1 MPNTAKGNF
10 KTTQIHSM
18 RVGVKKMNIKVI
30 KSSDE
35 YAPAMARLA
44 ALMALDPKA
53 GSKEDNELELLAL
66 VIEDYER
73 KIVPPATPDPVDA
86 ILFRM
91 DQMKLGRKELEHYI
105 GSPSKVSEVLSRKRP
120 LSLSMIRRL
129 HKGLGIPA
137 DVLIG
142 GAENSPA
149 IISEAPA
156 MEYTKLPLKEMHARG
171 CFGDFKGNAQQLQ
184 DYAEDLVL
192 KFMHGLSPKQT
203 TPAFL
208 RAPLHQRG
216 TRDANEH
223 ALLAWR
229 LCVIKKARANPA
241 PRAYKKGV
249 ITAKWLKE
257 LARLS
262 VFEEGPRLAREQLG
276 MAGIPLVIEPH
287 FKGTYLDG
295 AAMLDEGR
303 PIVAMTLRHDR
314 LDNFWFVL
322 MHELAHVA
330 KHLDEA
336 HPIFTDNLDSPDE
349 QDRKER
355 EADDMA
361 GEALIPQTAWEKSA
375 ARTSHLSKDVI
386 ALAEKLGVHPAIVA
400 GRVRHETKNF
410 RLLARQLGQGQASM
424 HFV

>member
-1 MPNTAKGNF
+1 
-10 KTTQIHSM
+10 
-18 RVGVKKMNIKVI
+18 MNIKVI
-30 KSSDE
+30 KTKDD
-35 YAPAMARLA
+35 YAQAMARLT
-44 ALMALDPKA
+44 ALMTLDPKA

-91 DQMKLGRKELEHYI
+91 DQMKLGRKDLELYL
-105 GSPSKVSEVLSRKRP
+105 GSVSKVSEVLSRKRP

-142 GAENSPA
+142 TENSQV
-149 IISEAPA
+149 IIGEEPE
-156 MEYTKLPLKEMHARG
+156 MDYTKFPLKEMHERG
-171 CFGDFKGNAQQLQ
+171 CFGSFKGNAQRLK
-184 DYAEDLVL
+184 DYGEDLVL
-192 KFMHGLSPKQT
+192 EFMHGLSPKQT
-203 TPAFL
+203 APAFL

-216 TRDANEH
+216 TRNADGY
-223 ALLAWR
+223 ALLAWW
-229 LCVIKKARANPA
+229 LCVIKKARAHPA
-241 PRAYKKGV
+241 PREYKKGV
-249 ITAKWLKE
+249 ITAKWLKD

-262 VFEEGPRLAREQLG
+262 AFDDGPRLAREQLG
-276 MAGIPLVIEPH
+276 MAGITLVVEPH

-303 PIVAMTLRHDR
+303 PVVAMTLRHDR

-336 HPIFTDNLDSPDE
+336 NPLFTDNLDSHDE

-361 GEALIPQTAWEKSA
+361 SEALIPKNAWQKSA
-375 ARTSHLSKDVI
+375 ASTSHLPKDVV

-400 GRVRHETKNF
+400 GRVRHETKNY
-410 RLLARQLGQGQASM
+410 RILVKPLGHGQASR
-424 HFV
+424 HFA

>member
-1 MPNTAKGNF
+1 
-10 KTTQIHSM
+10 
-18 RVGVKKMNIKVI
+18 MNIKII
-30 KSSDE
+30 KAGDD
-35 YAPAMARLA
+35 YAQAMARLS
-44 ALMALDPKA
+44 ALMTLDPKT
-53 GSKEDNELELLAL
+53 GSKEDSELELLAL

-73 KIVPPATPDPVDA
+73 KIVPPVVPDPVEA

-91 DQMKLGRKELEHYI
+91 DQMKLGRKELEPYI
-105 GSPSKVSEVLSRKRP
+105 GSTSKVSEVLSRKRP
-120 LSLSMIRRL
+120 LSLPMIRRL

-142 GAENSPA
+142 GVENTKAA
-149 IISEAPA
+149 IGDQPE
-156 MEYTKLPLKEMHARG
+156 MEYTKFPLKEMLERG
-171 CFGDFKGNAQQLQ
+171 CFGDFKGNAQRLK
-184 DYAEDLVL
+184 DYAEDMVL
-192 KFMHGLSPKQT
+192 KFMHGFLPKQAE
-203 TPAFL
+203 PAFL

-216 TRDANEH
+216 TRDADGY

-241 PRAYKKGV
+241 PRDYKKGV
-249 ITAKWLKE
+249 ITTKWLKD

-262 VFEEGPRLAREQLG
+262 AFEDGPSLAREQLG
-276 MAGIPLVIEPH
+276 MAGIILVVEPH

-303 PIVAMTLRHDR
+303 PIVALTLRHDR

-330 KHLDEA
+330 KHLDAA
-336 HPIFTDNLDSPDE
+336 HPLFTDNLDSPDE
-349 QDRKER
+349 QDRQER

-375 ARTSHLSKDVI
+375 ARTSHSSKDVI

-400 GRVRHETKNF
+400 GRVRHEARDF
-410 RLLARQLGQGQASM
+410 RILVKSLGHGQVSR
-424 HFV
+424 HFAGH

>member
-1 MPNTAKGNF
+1 
-10 KTTQIHSM
+10 
-18 RVGVKKMNIKVI
+18 MNIKVI

-35 YAPAMARLA
+35 YSQAMARIF
-44 ALMALDPKA
+44 ALMALDPNA
-53 GSKEDNELELLAL
+53 DSKEGSELELLAL
-66 VIEDYER
+66 VVEDYER
-73 KIVPPATPDPVDA
+73 KIVPPAVPDPVEA
-86 ILFRM
+86 ILFRI
-91 DQMKLGRKELEHYI
+91 DQMKLARKDLEPYI
-105 GSPSKVSEVLSRKRP
+105 GSISKVSEVLSRKRP

-142 GAENSPA
+142 GAESSQTFLGEEP
-149 IISEAPA
+149 E
-156 MEYTKLPLKEMHARG
+156 MDYKKFPLKEMLERG
-171 CFGDFKGNAQQLQ
+171 CFDDFKGNVQRLN
-184 DYAEDLVL
+184 DYAEDHVL
-192 KFMHGLSPKQT
+192 KFMHGLLPKQAE
-203 TPAFL
+203 PAFL

-216 TRDANEH
+216 TRDADGY

-229 LCVIKKARANPA
+229 LCVIKKARAYPA
-241 PRAYKKGV
+241 PREYKKGIV
-249 ITAKWLKE
+249 SAKWMKD

-262 VFEEGPRLAREQLG
+262 IFEDGPRLAREQLG
-276 MAGIPLVIEPH
+276 MAGITLVVVPH

-322 MHELAHVA
+322 MHELGHVA
-330 KHLDEA
+330 KHLDA
-336 HPIFTDNLDSPDE
+336 THPLFTDDLDSTGE
-349 QDRKER
+349 QDRKEI

-375 ARTSHLSKDVI
+375 ARTSHLSKDV
-386 ALAEKLGVHPAIVA
+386 ADLADKLGIHPAIVA

-410 RLLARQLGQGQASM
+410 RLLAKQLGQGQAGR
-424 HFV
+424 HFA

>member
-1 MPNTAKGNF
+1 
-10 KTTQIHSM
+10 
-18 RVGVKKMNIKVI
+18 MNIKVI
-30 KSSDE
+30 KSSND
-35 YAPAMARLA
+35 YAHAMARLTT
-44 ALMALDPKA
+44 LMTLDPKD

-66 VIEDYER
+66 VVEDYER
-73 KIVPPATPDPVDA
+73 KIVPPVVPDPVEA

-91 DQMKLGRKELEHYI
+91 DQMKLGRKELEPYI
-105 GSPSKVSEVLSRKRP
+105 GSISKVSEVLSRKRP

-142 GAENSPA
+142 GAEIGRAVIGEDP
-149 IISEAPA
+149 E
-156 MEYTKLPLKEMHARG
+156 MEYTKLPLKEMLERG
-171 CFGDFKGNAQQLQ
+171 CFGAFKGNAQRLK
-184 DYAEDLVL
+184 DYAEELAL
-192 KFMHGLSPKQT
+192 KFMHGLLPKQAE
-203 TPAFL
+203 PAFL

-216 TRDANEH
+216 TRDADGY

-241 PRAYKKGV
+241 PREYKKSV
-249 ITAKWLKE
+249 ITAKWLKD

-262 VFEEGPRLAREQLG
+262 AFEDGPRLAREQLG
-276 MAGIPLVIEPH
+276 MTGITLVIEPH

-303 PIVAMTLRHDR
+303 PVVAMTLRHDR

-336 HPIFTDNLDSPDE
+336 HPLFTDDLDSPDE
-349 QDRKER
+349 LDRIER
-355 EADDMA
+355 EADEMA
-361 GEALIPQTAWEKSA
+361 GEALIPQTAWQKSA
-375 ARTSHLSKDVI
+375 ARTSHLTTDVV

-410 RLLARQLGQGQASM
+410 RLLARQLGQGQASR
-424 HFV
+424 HFA

>member
-1 MPNTAKGNF
+1 
-10 KTTQIHSM
+10 
-18 RVGVKKMNIKVI
+18 MNIKVI
-30 KSSDE
+30 KSGND
-35 YAPAMARLA
+35 YAQAMVRLT
-44 ALMALDPKA
+44 ALMALDPKD

-73 KIVPPATPDPVDA
+73 KIVPPVTPDPIEA

-91 DQMKLGRKELEHYI
+91 DQMKLARKDLEPYI
-105 GSPSKVSEVLSRKRP
+105 GSTSKVSEVLSRKRP
-120 LSLSMIRRL
+120 LSLPMIRRL
-129 HKGLGIPA
+129 HNGLDIPA

-142 GAENSPA
+142 GETG
-149 IISEAPA
+149 
-156 MEYTKLPLKEMHARG
+156 TKVVGEEPEMDYAKWPLKEMLARK
-171 CFGDFKGNAQQLQ
+171 CFGDFSGNAQRLK

-192 KFMHGLSPKQT
+192 KFMQGLLPKQT
-203 TPAFL
+203 APAFL

-216 TRDANEH
+216 TRDADEY

-229 LCVIKKARANPA
+229 LCVIKKARTNPA
-241 PRAYKKGV
+241 PRDYKKGV
-249 ITAKWLKE
+249 ITAKWLKD

-262 VFEEGPRLAREQLG
+262 AFDDGPRLAREQLG
-276 MAGIPLVIEPH
+276 MAGITLVVEPH

-330 KHLDEA
+330 KHLDA
-336 HPIFTDNLDSPDE
+336 ANPLFTDDLDSPDE

-361 GEALIPQTAWEKSA
+361 GEALIPQAAWEKSA
-375 ARTSHLSKDVI
+375 ARTSHLTKDVV

-400 GRVRHETKNF
+400 GRVRHETKNY
-410 RLLARQLGQGQASM
+410 RILVKPLGHGQASR

>member
-1 MPNTAKGNF
+1 
-10 KTTQIHSM
+10 
-18 RVGVKKMNIKVI
+18 MNIKVI
-30 KSSDE
+30 KSGND
-35 YAPAMARLA
+35 YAQAMARFT
-44 ALMALDPKA
+44 ALMTIDPKD
-53 GSKEDNELELLAL
+53 GSKEEGELELLAL

-73 KIVPPATPDPVDA
+73 KIAPPVVPDPIEA

-91 DQMKLGRKELEHYI
+91 DQMKLGRKDLEAYI
-105 GSPSKVSEVLSRKRP
+105 GSTSKVSEVLSRKRP

-129 HKGLGIPA
+129 HSGLGIPA

-142 GAENSPA
+142 SAEASAEA
-149 IISEAPA
+149 IGEEPN
-156 MEYTKLPLKEMHARG
+156 MEYTKFPLKEMFDRH
-171 CFGDFKGNAQQLQ
+171 CFGEFDGNAQRLK
-184 DYAEDLVL
+184 DYAEDLML
-192 KFMHGLSPKQT
+192 KFMRGLLPKQAE
-203 TPAFL
+203 PAFL

-216 TRDANEH
+216 KRDADGY

-241 PRAYKKGV
+241 PREYKKGIV
-249 ITAKWLKE
+249 TTKWLKD

-262 VFEEGPRLAREQLG
+262 VFDDGPRLAREQLG
-276 MAGIPLVIEPH
+276 MAGITLVVEPH

-336 HPIFTDNLDSPDE
+336 NPLFTDDLDSPNE

-361 GEALIPQTAWEKSA
+361 GEALIPQAAWEKSA
-375 ARTSHLSKDVI
+375 VRTSHLSKDVE
-386 ALAEKLGVHPAIVA
+386 ALADKLGVHPAIVA

-410 RLLARQLGQGQASM
+410 RILVKPLGHGQASR
-424 HFV
+424 HFA

>member
-1 MPNTAKGNF
+1 
-10 KTTQIHSM
+10 
-18 RVGVKKMNIKVI
+18 MNIKVI
-30 KSSDE
+30 KSSND
-35 YAPAMARLA
+35 YAQAMARLT

-53 GSKEDNELELLAL
+53 DSKEDNELELLAL

-73 KIVPPATPDPVDA
+73 KIAPPVAPDPVEA

-91 DQMKLGRKELEHYI
+91 DQMQLGRKELEPYI
-105 GSPSKVSEVLSRKRP
+105 GSISKVSEVLSRKRP

-129 HKGLGIPA
+129 YKGLGIPA

-142 GAENSPA
+142 GAESSQAALGTEP
-149 IISEAPA
+149 E
-156 MEYTKLPLKEMHARG
+156 MEYTKLPLKEMLDRG
-171 CFGDFKGNAQQLQ
+171 CFGDFKGNAQRLK

-192 KFMHGLSPKQT
+192 KFMHGLLPKQAEQ
-203 TPAFL
+203 AFL
-208 RAPLHQRG
+208 RAPMHQRG
-216 TRDANEH
+216 TRDADGY

-241 PRAYKKGV
+241 PRDYRKGI
-249 ITAKWLKE
+249 ITAKWLKD

-262 VFEEGPRLAREQLG
+262 AFDDGPRLAREQLG
-276 MAGIPLVIEPH
+276 MAGITLVIEPH

-322 MHELAHVA
+322 MHELAHIA

-336 HPIFTDNLDSPDE
+336 NPLFTDDLDSPDE

-355 EADDMA
+355 EADVMA
-361 GEALIPQTAWEKSA
+361 GEALIPQTVWEKSA
-375 ARTSHLSKDVI
+375 ARASHLAKDVV
-386 ALAEKLGVHPAIVA
+386 ALADKLGVHPAIVA
-400 GRVRHETKNF
+400 GRARHETRNF
-410 RLLARQLGQGQASM
+410 RLLSRQLGHGQASQ
-424 HFV
+424 HFA

>member
-1 MPNTAKGNF
+1 
-10 KTTQIHSM
+10 
-18 RVGVKKMNIKVI
+18 MNIKVI
-30 KSSDE
+30 KSSSD
-35 YAPAMARLA
+35 YKHAMARLS
-44 ALMALDPKA
+44 ALMALDPKD

-73 KIVPPATPDPVDA
+73 KIVPPVVPDPVEA

-91 DQMKLGRKELEHYI
+91 DQMKLGRKELEPYI
-105 GSPSKVSEVLSRKRP
+105 GSISKVSEVLSRKRP

-142 GAENSPA
+142 GAE
-149 IISEAPA
+149 ISQAVIGEEPE
-156 MEYTKLPLKEMHARG
+156 MEYTKLPLKEMLERG
-171 CFGDFKGNAQQLQ
+171 CFGEFKGNAQRLK
-184 DYAEDLVL
+184 DYAEDLAL
-192 KFMHGLSPKQT
+192 KFMHGLLPKQAE
-203 TPAFL
+203 PAFL

-216 TRDANEH
+216 ARDADGY

-241 PRAYKKGV
+241 PREYKKGI
-249 ITAKWLKE
+249 ITTKWMKD

-262 VFEEGPRLAREQLG
+262 AFGDGPRLAREQLG
-276 MAGIPLVIEPH
+276 MAGITLVIEPH

-303 PIVAMTLRHDR
+303 PVIAMTLRHDR

-336 HPIFTDNLDSPDE
+336 HPLFTDDLDSPDE
-349 QDRKER
+349 LDRIER
-355 EADDMA
+355 EADEMA
-361 GEALIPQTAWEKSA
+361 GEALIPQTAWQKSA
-375 ARTSHLSKDVI
+375 ARTSHLTTDVV

-410 RLLARQLGQGQASM
+410 RLLARQLGQGQASR
-424 HFV
+424 HFA

>member
-1 MPNTAKGNF
+1 
-10 KTTQIHSM
+10 
-18 RVGVKKMNIKVI
+18 MNIKVI
-30 KSSDE
+30 KSSDD
-35 YAPAMARLA
+35 YTQAMVRLN
-44 ALMALDPKA
+44 ALMTLDPEA
-53 GSKEDNELELLAL
+53 GSDKDNELELLAL

-73 KIVPPATPDPVDA
+73 KIVPPFTPDPIEA

-91 DQMKLGRKELEHYI
+91 AQMNLARKDLEPYI
-105 GSPSKVSEVLSRKRP
+105 GSISKISEVLTRKRP

-129 HKGLGIPA
+129 HSGLGIPA

-142 GAENSPA
+142 GAENGQT
-149 IISEAPA
+149 IIGEEPE
-156 MEYTKLPLKEMHARG
+156 MDYTKFPLKEMLERG
-171 CFGDFKGNAQQLQ
+171 CFGDFKGNAQRLR
-184 DYAEDLVL
+184 DYAEELTL
-192 KFMHGLSPKQT
+192 KFMHGLLPKHSE
-203 TPAFL
+203 PAFL

-216 TRDANEH
+216 TRDADWH

-241 PRAYKKGV
+241 PREHKKGI
-249 ITAKWLKE
+249 ITAKWLKD

-262 VFEEGPRLAREQLG
+262 AFEDGPRLAREQLG
-276 MAGIPLVIEPH
+276 MAGITLVVEPH

-336 HPIFTDNLDSPDE
+336 HPLFTDNLDSPDE
-349 QDRKER
+349 QDRIER
-355 EADDMA
+355 EADEMA
-361 GEALIPQTAWEKSA
+361 GEALIPQTVWEKAA
-375 ARTSHLSKDVI
+375 ARTSHQSKDVVT
-386 ALAEKLGVHPAIVA
+386 LAEKLCIHPAIVA

-410 RLLARQLGQGQASM
+410 RLFARQLAQDHASR

>member
-1 MPNTAKGNF
+1 MD
-10 KTTQIHSM
+10 
-18 RVGVKKMNIKVI
+18 IKVI
-30 KSSDE
+30 KSGND
-35 YAPAMARLA
+35 YAQAMARLT
-44 ALMALDPKA
+44 ALMSLDPKD
-53 GSKEDNELELLAL
+53 GTKEDSELELLAL

-73 KIVPPATPDPVDA
+73 KIVPPVSPDPVEA

-91 DQMKLGRKELEHYI
+91 DQMQLGRKELEPYI
-105 GSPSKVSEVLSRKRP
+105 GSTSKVSEVLSRKRP

-142 GAENSPA
+142 SAEASAEA
-149 IISEAPA
+149 IGEVPE
-156 MEYTKLPLKEMHARG
+156 MEYTKFPLKEMFDRH
-171 CFGDFKGNAQQLQ
+171 CFGEFEGNAQRLK
-184 DYAEDLVL
+184 DYAEDLML
-192 KFMHGLSPKQT
+192 KFMQGLLPKHAE
-203 TPAFL
+203 PAFL

-216 TRDANEH
+216 KRDADGY

-241 PRAYKKGV
+241 PRDYKKGV
-249 ITAKWLKE
+249 VTTKWLKD

-262 VFEEGPRLAREQLG
+262 VFDDGPRLAREQLG
-276 MAGIPLVIEPH
+276 LAGITLVVEPH

-330 KHLDEA
+330 KHLDDA
-336 HPIFTDNLDSPDE
+336 NPLFTDDLDSPNE

-361 GEALIPQTAWEKSA
+361 GEALIPQAAWEKSA
-375 ARTSHLSKDVI
+375 VRTSHLSKDVE
-386 ALAEKLGVHPAIVA
+386 ALADKLGVHPAIVA

-410 RLLARQLGQGQASM
+410 RILVKPLGHGQASR
-424 HFV
+424 HFA

>member
-1 MPNTAKGNF
+1 
-10 KTTQIHSM
+10 
-18 RVGVKKMNIKVI
+18 MNIKVI
-30 KSSDE
+30 KSSDD
-35 YAPAMARLA
+35 YAPAMARLS
-44 ALMALDPKA
+44 ALMTLDPKA
-53 GSKEDNELELLAL
+53 GSREDNELELLAL

-73 KIVPPATPDPVDA
+73 KIVPPAAPDPVDA

-91 DQMKLGRKELEHYI
+91 DQMKLGRKELELYI
-105 GSPSKVSEVLSRKRP
+105 GSTSKVSEVLSRKRP

-142 GAENSPA
+142 GADNNQAVIGEEP
-149 IISEAPA
+149 E
-156 MEYTKLPLKEMHARG
+156 MEYTKLPLKEMLDRG
-171 CFGDFKGNAQQLQ
+171 CFGDFKGNAQRLK

-192 KFMHGLSPKQT
+192 KFMHGLLPKQAE
-203 TPAFL
+203 PAFL

-216 TRDANEH
+216 TRDADGY

-229 LCVIKKARANPA
+229 LCVIKKARATPA
-241 PRAYKKGV
+241 PREYKKGV
-249 ITAKWLKE
+249 VTAKWLKD

-262 VFEEGPRLAREQLG
+262 VFEDGPRLAREQLG
-276 MAGIPLVIEPH
+276 MTGITLVIEPH

-295 AAMLDEGR
+295 AAMLDEGH

-336 HPIFTDNLDSPDE
+336 HPLFTDDLDSPDE

-361 GEALIPQTAWEKSA
+361 GEALIPQAAWEKSV
-375 ARTSHLSKDVI
+375 ARTSHLAKDI
-386 ALAEKLGVHPAIVA
+386 LALAEKLGVHPAIVA
-400 GRVRHETKNF
+400 GRVRHETKNY
-410 RLLARQLGQGQASM
+410 RILVKSLGHGQASR
-424 HFV
+424 HFA

>member
-1 MPNTAKGNF
+1 MD
-10 KTTQIHSM
+10 
-18 RVGVKKMNIKVI
+18 IKVI
-30 KSSDE
+30 KSSND
-35 YAPAMARLA
+35 YAHAMARLT
-44 ALMALDPKA
+44 ALMTLDPKD

-73 KIVPPATPDPVDA
+73 KIVPPVVPDPVEA

-91 DQMKLGRKELEHYI
+91 DQMKLGRKELEPYI
-105 GSPSKVSEVLSRKRP
+105 GSISKVSEVLSRKRP

-142 GAENSPA
+142 GVETSQA
-149 IISEAPA
+149 IIVDEPV
-156 MEYTKLPLKEMHARG
+156 MEYAKLPLKEMLERG
-171 CFGDFKGNAQQLQ
+171 CFGEFKGNAQRLK
-184 DYAEDLVL
+184 DYAEDIAL
-192 KFMHGLSPKQT
+192 KFMHGLLPKQA

-216 TRDANEH
+216 TRGADGY

-241 PRAYKKGV
+241 PREYKKGV
-249 ITAKWLKE
+249 ITTKWLKD

-262 VFEEGPRLAREQLG
+262 AFEDGPRLAREQLG
-276 MAGIPLVIEPH
+276 MAGITLVIESH
-287 FKGTYLDG
+287 FKGAYLDG

-303 PIVAMTLRHDR
+303 PVVAMTLRHDR

-336 HPIFTDNLDSPDE
+336 HPVFTDDLDSPDDL
-349 QDRKER
+349 DRIER

-361 GEALIPQTAWEKSA
+361 GEALIPQTIWGKSA
-375 ARTSHLSKDVI
+375 VRTSHLSKDVT
-386 ALAEKLGVHPAIVA
+386 ALADKLGVHPAIVA
-400 GRVRHETKNF
+400 GRVRHDTKNF
-410 RLLARQLGQGQASM
+410 RLLARQLGQGQASR

>member
-1 MPNTAKGNF
+1 
-10 KTTQIHSM
+10 
-18 RVGVKKMNIKVI
+18 MNIKVI
-30 KSSDE
+30 KSGND
-35 YAPAMARLA
+35 YAHAMARLT
-44 ALMALDPKA
+44 ALMTLDPKD

-73 KIVPPATPDPVDA
+73 KIVPPVVPDPVEA

-91 DQMKLGRKELEHYI
+91 DQMKLGRKELEPYI
-105 GSPSKVSEVLSRKRP
+105 GSISKVSEVLSRKRP

-142 GAENSPA
+142 GAESSQAVIGEEP
-149 IISEAPA
+149 E
-156 MEYTKLPLKEMHARG
+156 MEYTKLPLKEMLERG
-171 CFGDFKGNAQQLQ
+171 CFGEFKGNAQRLK
-184 DYAEDLVL
+184 DYAEDLAL
-192 KFMHGLSPKQT
+192 KFMHGLLPKQAE
-203 TPAFL
+203 PAFL

-216 TRDANEH
+216 SRDADGY

-229 LCVIKKARANPA
+229 LCVIQKARANPA
-241 PRAYKKGV
+241 PREYKKGIV
-249 ITAKWLKE
+249 SAKWLKD

-262 VFEEGPRLAREQLG
+262 AFEDGPRLAREQLG
-276 MAGIPLVIEPH
+276 MAGITLVIEPH

-295 AAMLDEGR
+295 AAILDEGR
-303 PIVAMTLRHDR
+303 PVVAMTLRHDR

-336 HPIFTDNLDSPDE
+336 HPLFTDDLDSPDAL
-349 QDRKER
+349 DRIER
-355 EADDMA
+355 EADEMA
-361 GEALIPQTAWEKSA
+361 GEALIPQTTWQKSA
-375 ARTSHLSKDVI
+375 ARTSHLTTDVI

-410 RLLARQLGQGQASM
+410 RLLARQLGQGQASR
-424 HFV
+424 HFA

>member
-1 MPNTAKGNF
+1 
-10 KTTQIHSM
+10 
-18 RVGVKKMNIKVI
+18 MNIKVI
-30 KSSDE
+30 KSGND
-35 YAPAMARLA
+35 YTQAMARFT
-44 ALMALDPKA
+44 ALMTLDPQD
-53 GSKEDNELELLAL
+53 GSKEDGELELLAL

-73 KIVPPATPDPVDA
+73 KIVPPVVPDPIEA

-91 DQMKLGRKELEHYI
+91 DQMKFGRKELEPYI
-105 GSPSKVSEVLSRKRP
+105 GSISKVSEVLSRKRP

-142 GAENSPA
+142 GAENSQA
-149 IISEAPA
+149 IIGEVPE
-156 MEYTKLPLKEMHARG
+156 MEYTKLPLKEMLERG
-171 CFGDFKGNAQQLQ
+171 CFNEFKGNAQRLR
-184 DYAEDLVL
+184 DYAEDLTL
-192 KFMHGLSPKQT
+192 KFMHGLLPKQAE
-203 TPAFL
+203 PAFL

-216 TRDANEH
+216 TRDTDGY

-241 PRAYKKGV
+241 PREYKKGI
-249 ITAKWLKE
+249 ITTKWLKD

-262 VFEEGPRLAREQLG
+262 AFEDGPRLAREQLG
-276 MAGIPLVIEPH
+276 MAGITLVIEPH

-303 PIVAMTLRHDR
+303 PVIAMTLRHDR

-336 HPIFTDNLDSPDE
+336 HPLFTDDLDSPDE
-349 QDRKER
+349 LDRIER

-361 GEALIPQTAWEKSA
+361 GEALIPQTTWQKSA
-375 ARTSHLSKDVI
+375 ARTSHLTTDVV
-386 ALAEKLGVHPAIVA
+386 ALAEKLGIHPAIVA

-410 RLLARQLGQGQASM
+410 RLLARQLGQGQAGR
-424 HFV
+424 HFA

>member
-1 MPNTAKGNF
+1 
-10 KTTQIHSM
+10 
-18 RVGVKKMNIKVI
+18 MNIKVI
-30 KSSDE
+30 KSSND
-35 YAPAMARLA
+35 YAHAMARLT
-44 ALMALDPKA
+44 ALMTLDPKD

-73 KIVPPATPDPVDA
+73 KIVPPVVPDPVEA

-91 DQMKLGRKELEHYI
+91 DQMKLGRKELEPYI
-105 GSPSKVSEVLSRKRP
+105 GSISKVSEVLSRKRP

-142 GAENSPA
+142 SAESSQAVIGEEP
-149 IISEAPA
+149 E
-156 MEYTKLPLKEMHARG
+156 MEYTKLPLKEMLERG
-171 CFGDFKGNAQQLQ
+171 CFGEFKGNAQRLK
-184 DYAEDLVL
+184 DYAEDLAL
-192 KFMHGLSPKQT
+192 KFMHGLLPKQAE
-203 TPAFL
+203 PAFL

-216 TRDANEH
+216 TRDADGY

-241 PRAYKKGV
+241 PREYKKGIV
-249 ITAKWLKE
+249 SAKWLKD

-262 VFEEGPRLAREQLG
+262 AFEDGPRLAREQLG
-276 MAGIPLVIEPH
+276 MAGITLVIEPH

-303 PIVAMTLRHDR
+303 PVVAMTLRHDR

-336 HPIFTDNLDSPDE
+336 HPLFTDDLDSPDE
-349 QDRKER
+349 QDRIER
-355 EADDMA
+355 EADDIA
-361 GEALIPQTAWEKSA
+361 GEALIPQTTWQKSA
-375 ARTSHLSKDVI
+375 ARTSYLTTDVVS
-386 ALAEKLGVHPAIVA
+386 LAEKLGVHPAIVA

-410 RLLARQLGQGQASM
+410 RLLARLLGQGQASR
-424 HFV
+424 HFA

>member
-1 MPNTAKGNF
+1 
-10 KTTQIHSM
+10 
-18 RVGVKKMNIKVI
+18 MNIKVI
-30 KSSDE
+30 KSGND
-35 YAPAMARLA
+35 YANAMTRFS
-44 ALMALDPKA
+44 ALMTLDPKD

-73 KIVPPATPDPVDA
+73 KIVPPVVPDPVEA

-91 DQMKLGRKELEHYI
+91 DQMKLGRKELEPYI
-105 GSPSKVSEVLSRKRP
+105 GSISKVSEVLSRKRP

-142 GAENSPA
+142 GAETSQAVIGEEP
-149 IISEAPA
+149 E
-156 MEYTKLPLKEMHARG
+156 MEYTKLPLKEMLERG
-171 CFGDFKGNAQQLQ
+171 CFGDFKGNTQRLK

-192 KFMHGLSPKQT
+192 KFMHGLLPKQAE
-203 TPAFL
+203 PAFL

-216 TRDANEH
+216 TRGADGY

-241 PRAYKKGV
+241 PREFKKSV
-249 ITAKWLKE
+249 ITAKWLKD

-262 VFEEGPRLAREQLG
+262 AFEDGPRLAREQLG
-276 MAGIPLVIEPH
+276 MAGITLVIEPH

-303 PIVAMTLRHDR
+303 PVVALTLRHDR

-336 HPIFTDNLDSPDE
+336 HPLFTDDLDSSDE
-349 QDRKER
+349 QDRIER
-355 EADDMA
+355 EADEMA
-361 GEALIPQTAWEKSA
+361 GEALIPQTAWQKSA
-375 ARTSHLSKDVI
+375 ARTSHLTTDVV

-410 RLLARQLGQGQASM
+410 RLLARQLGQGQAGR
-424 HFV
+424 HFA

>member
-1 MPNTAKGNF
+1 
-10 KTTQIHSM
+10 
-18 RVGVKKMNIKVI
+18 MNIKVI
-30 KSSDE
+30 KSSND
-35 YAPAMARLA
+35 YAHAMARLT
-44 ALMALDPKA
+44 ALMTLDPKD
-53 GSKEDNELELLAL
+53 GSKEENELELLAL

-73 KIVPPATPDPVDA
+73 KIVPPVVPDPVEA

-91 DQMKLGRKELEHYI
+91 DQMKLGRKELEPYI
-105 GSPSKVSEVLSRKRP
+105 GSISKVSEVLSRKRP

-142 GAENSPA
+142 GAETSQAVIGEEP
-149 IISEAPA
+149 E
-156 MEYTKLPLKEMHARG
+156 MEYTKLPLKEMLERG
-171 CFGDFKGNAQQLQ
+171 CFGEFKGNAQRLK
-184 DYAEDLVL
+184 DYAEDLAL
-192 KFMHGLSPKQT
+192 KFMHGLLPKQAA
-203 TPAFL
+203 PAFL
-208 RAPLHQRG
+208 RAALHQRG
-216 TRDANEH
+216 TRGADGY

-241 PRAYKKGV
+241 PREYKKGV
-249 ITAKWLKE
+249 ITTKWLKD

-262 VFEEGPRLAREQLG
+262 AFEDGPRLAREQLG
-276 MAGIPLVIEPH
+276 MAGITLVIEPH

-303 PIVAMTLRHDR
+303 PVVAMTLRHDR

-336 HPIFTDNLDSPDE
+336 HPLFTDDLDSPDE
-349 QDRKER
+349 LDRIER

-361 GEALIPQTAWEKSA
+361 GEALIPQTAWQKSA
-375 ARTSHLSKDVI
+375 ARTSYLTTDVV

-410 RLLARQLGQGQASM
+410 RLLARQLGQGQASR
-424 HFV
+424 HFA

>member
-1 MPNTAKGNF
+1 
-10 KTTQIHSM
+10 
-18 RVGVKKMNIKVI
+18 MNIKVI
-30 KSSDE
+30 KSNND
-35 YAPAMARLA
+35 YAQAMARFT
-44 ALMALDPKA
+44 ALMTLDPKD

-73 KIVPPATPDPVDA
+73 KIVPPVVPDPVEA

-91 DQMKLGRKELEHYI
+91 DQMKLGRKELEPYI
-105 GSPSKVSEVLSRKRP
+105 GSISKVSEVLSRKRP

-142 GAENSPA
+142 GAESNQTA
-149 IISEAPA
+149 IGEEPE
-156 MEYTKLPLKEMHARG
+156 MEYTKLPLKEMLERG
-171 CFGDFKGNAQQLQ
+171 CFGEFKGNAQRLK
-184 DYAEDLVL
+184 DYAEDLAL
-192 KFMHGLSPKQT
+192 KFMYGLLPKQAE
-203 TPAFL
+203 PAFL

-216 TRDANEH
+216 MRDADGY

-241 PRAYKKGV
+241 PREYKKGV
-249 ITAKWLKE
+249 ITAKWLKD

-262 VFEEGPRLAREQLG
+262 AFEDGPRLAREQLG
-276 MAGIPLVIEPH
+276 MAGITLVIEPH

-303 PIVAMTLRHDR
+303 PVVAMTLRHDR

-336 HPIFTDNLDSPDE
+336 HPLFTDDLDSLVE
-349 QDRKER
+349 LDRIER
-355 EADDMA
+355 EADDIA
-361 GEALIPQTAWEKSA
+361 GEALIPQTAWQKSA
-375 ARTSHLSKDVI
+375 ARTSHLTTDVV

-410 RLLARQLGQGQASM
+410 RLLARQLGQGQASR
-424 HFV
+424 HFA